1 MIQYYNV
8 ADHLF
13 SIEGK
18 EKTLI
23 LLSNYAPFRVPATD
37 EELLF
42 SLSIADK
49 AWSESQAVDAMHV
62 FTDSS
67 DDDMPRIE
75 IYRCGQTTDGHNDAL
90 SDNDQR
96 DWLFQVSLSKESPVC
111 ARFICTH
118 DYHSAR
124 LWIDT
129 KDTRFAI
136 DNAAML
142 LFAFASAKQ
151 RTLEM
156 HASVTVR
163 HGKGYLFLGHSG
175 TGKSTHSR
183 QWLAAFSDARL
194 LNDDNPIVRLW
205 GDGADTQVIV
215 YGSPWSGKTPC
226 YINDAYPVGGI
237 VKLSQAPHNQLRT
250 LPLPEAYAYMLSSSS
265 GLKISPST
273 MDALYETISTL
284 IQTIPLYGMECLP
297 DADAAHVCYEGMQ
310 RQ

>member
-1 MIQYYNV
+1 MTQYYKV
-8 ADHLF
+8 ADHF
-13 SIEGK
+13 FAIEG
-18 EKTLI
+18 EENTLI
-23 LLSNYAPFRVPATD
+23 LLSNYAPFRVPVTD

-42 SLSIADK
+42 SLHIADE
-49 AWSESQAVDAMHV
+49 AWSEKQAPETTHV

-75 IYRCGQTTDGHNDAL
+75 IYRCGRAAEGHEDAL
-90 SDNDQR
+90 SDDDHR
-96 DWLFQVSLSKESPVC
+96 DWLFQVSLSKKSPVC
-111 ARFICTH
+111 ARFISTH
-118 DYHSAR
+118 DFRRAR
-124 LWIDT
+124 LWIET
-129 KDTRFAI
+129 NDTRFAI

-142 LFAFASAKQ
+142 LFAFASAKR

-163 HGKGYLFLGHSG
+163 RGKGYLFLGHSG

-183 QWLAAFSDARL
+183 QWLAVFSDAWL
-194 LNDDNPIVRLW
+194 LNDDNPILRLW
-205 GDGADTQVIV
+205 GDGEETQVVV
-215 YGSPWSGKTPC
+215 YGSPWSGKTAC
-226 YINDAYPVGGI
+226 YINGAYPVGGI

-284 IQTIPLYGMECLP
+284 IQTVGLYGMECLP
-297 DADAAHVCYEGMQ
+297 DADAAHVCHDGMQ
-310 RQ
+310 HS